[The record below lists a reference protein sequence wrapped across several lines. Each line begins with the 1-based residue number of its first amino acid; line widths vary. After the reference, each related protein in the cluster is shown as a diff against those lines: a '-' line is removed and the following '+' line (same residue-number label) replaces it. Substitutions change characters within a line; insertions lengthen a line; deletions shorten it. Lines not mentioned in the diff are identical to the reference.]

1 MFDVVARQQ
10 CQRLVRREPV
20 TQQALGNRT
29 HAVEHLAVADAAPIT
44 TSLAG
49 RDKRLLGPHL
59 GPMHQAIEQARRQL
73 GQGLQGAHM
82 QHAVFFSDRHR
93 GVADGDLAVS
103 RCGLG
108 LRSEF
113 GTHKGVLQQGGSQP
127 PCYCYVAT
135 PAQIG

>member
-1 MFDVVARQQ
+1 
-10 CQRLVRREPV
+10 
-20 TQQALGNRT
+20 
-29 HAVEHLAVADAAPIT
+29 
-44 TSLAG
+44 
-49 RDKRLLGPHL
+49 
-59 GPMHQAIEQARRQL
+59 
-73 GQGLQGAHM
+73 M

-93 GVADGDLAVS
+93 CVADGDLAVS

-113 GTHKGVLQQGGSQP
+113 GTHKGVLQQGGSMP